1 MHNGRLEP
9 WIDLHQAHEYTKLSI
24 VKLRRAYNNNEFK
37 VSRVTG
43 KVLMTWIRVR
53 FFLTLHIF

>member
-43 KVLMTWIRVR
+43 KVLTKKSW
-53 FFLTLHIF
+53 LDEWLDK

>member
-1 MHNGRLEP
+1 MHNGRREP
-9 WIDLHQAHEYTKLSI
+9 WLDLHQAHEYTKLSI

-43 KVLMTWIRVR
+43 KVLTKKSW
-53 FFLTLHIF
+53 LDEWLDK